1 LLEDDENL
9 SGVFMP
15 IHQVHVENF
24 KSFSELD
31 IDLSRFNVIIGSNAA
46 GKSNFISIF
55 KFLRDIA
62 RHGLVNAIAMQG
74 GSEYI
79 RNARI
84 GHARDLVV
92 RISYTPDQKL
102 DLIDQKTGGNARIAV
117 QSCES
122 SYEFAIRFD
131 AEGDG
136 FVIVQDRLIIGCEI
150 SSCERKGTS
159 ITKNQTL
166 GRGEIQVTSKE
177 GVVKFAVRLPEGCPF
192 SENDIIPVFFRGV
205 HLPKHVLLLESP
217 YAYPLPHV
225 EKFFDR
231 IAVYD
236 IDPKL
241 PKRGALITGKRDLEE
256 DASNLALVVKTIIED
271 PEKKRKFSNLLRDM
285 MPFVEDFS
293 VQKFMD
299 VSLILTLRERYAKN
313 HDLPASSMSDG
324 TITIFAL
331 IIALYFEDKPFIVI
345 EEPVSHIH
353 PFLVA
358 RVIAM
363 MKESSEKKQL
373 MITTHSTDVVR
384 HVSIEDILLISRD
397 SEGFSVISR
406 PADKEEVRTFLEN
419 EIGIEE
425 LYVQNLL
432 GL

>member
-1 LLEDDENL
+1 
-9 SGVFMP
+9 MP
-15 IHQVHVENF
+15 IHKVHVENF

-31 IDLSRFNVIIGSNAA
+31 IDLSRFNVVIGSNAA

-74 GSEYI
+74 GTEYI
-79 RNARI
+79 RNAKI

-92 RISYTPDQKL
+92 RVSYTPDQKP
-102 DLIDQKTGGNARIAV
+102 DFIDHTNGENSLIGIK
-117 QSCES
+117 SCES

-131 AEGDG
+131 AAGDR
-136 FVIVQDRLIIGCEI
+136 FAIIRDRLVIGCEV
-150 SSCERKGTS
+150 SSCERTGQG
-159 ITKNQTL
+159 IAKNHAL
-166 GRGEIQVTSKE
+166 GRGEIQVTSE
-177 GVVKFAVRLPEGCPF
+177 NGAVKYAVHMPEGCTL
-192 SENDIIPVFFRGV
+192 SEQDIIPVFFRGI
-205 HLPKHVLLLESP
+205 HLPKNTLLLESS

-225 EKFFDR
+225 DKFFDR

-241 PKRGALITGKRDLEE
+241 PKRGSVITGKRDLEE
-256 DASNLALVVKTIIED
+256 DASNLAVVVKTIIDD
-271 PEKKRKFSNLLRDM
+271 PEKKRKFSNLLRDA

-299 VSLILTLRERYAKN
+299 VSLILTLRERYAKS
-313 HDLPASSMSDG
+313 HDLPASSLSDG
-324 TITIFAL
+324 TIVMFAL
-331 IIALYFEDKPFIVI
+331 IIALYFEEKPFIVI

-358 RVIAM
+358 RVMAM

-373 MITTHSTDVVR
+373 MITTHSTEVVR
-384 HVSIEDILLISRD
+384 HVRLEDILLISRD

-425 LYVQNLL
+425 LFVQNLL

>member
-1 LLEDDENL
+1 
-9 SGVFMP
+9 MP

-62 RHGLVNAIAMQG
+62 RHGLVNAIALQG
-74 GSEYI
+74 GLEYI
-79 RNARI
+79 RNAKI
-84 GHARDLVV
+84 GDVRDLVV
-92 RISYTPDQKL
+92 RVSYTPDQKL
-102 DLIDQKTGGNARIAV
+102 DLIDNKTGKNALIGI

-122 SYEFAIRFD
+122 SYEFAIRFN

-136 FVIVQDRLIIGCEI
+136 FTITRDRLVFGCEI
-150 SSCERKGTS
+150 SSCEPEGTG
-159 ITKNQTL
+159 IKKTGTI
-166 GRGEIQVTSKE
+166 GHGEIQVTREE
-177 GVVKFAVRLPEGCPF
+177 GDVKFAVNLPEGSPLT
-192 SENDIIPVFFRGV
+192 ENDIIPVFFRGI
-205 HLPKHVLLLESP
+205 HLPKNALLLESS

-256 DASNLALVVKTIIED
+256 DGSNLALVVKTIIDD
-271 PEKKRKFSNLLRDM
+271 PEKKRKFSNLLRDV

-293 VQKFMD
+293 VKKFMD
-299 VSLILTLRERYAKN
+299 VSLILTLRERYAKSY
-313 HDLPASSMSDG
+313 DLPASSLSDG
-324 TITIFAL
+324 TIAIFAL

-358 RVIAM
+358 RVMTM
-363 MKESSEKKQL
+363 MKESSGRTQL
-373 MITTHSTDVVR
+373 MITTHSTEVVK
-384 HVSIEDILLISRD
+384 HVSLEDILLISRD
-397 SEGFSVISR
+397 NEGFSVISR

-419 EIGIEE
+419 EIGIED

>member
-1 LLEDDENL
+1 LQGDENIT
-9 SGVFMP
+9 GVLMP
-15 IHQVHVENF
+15 IQQVHVENF

-31 IDLSRFNVIIGSNAA
+31 IDLSRFNVVIGSNAA

-62 RHGLVNAIAMQG
+62 RHGLANAIALQG

-84 GHARDLVV
+84 GNGRDLVI

-102 DLIDQKTGGNARIAV
+102 EIIDHKTGENALLGI

-136 FVIVQDRLIIGCEI
+136 FVITRDRLVIGCEV
-150 SSCERKGTS
+150 SSCEQKEPGVFDTC
-159 ITKNQTL
+159 TL
-166 GRGEIQVTSKE
+166 GHGEIQVTNE
-177 GVVKFAVRLPEGCPF
+177 QGNVKFAVQIPDGCPL
-192 SENDIIPVFFRGV
+192 SENDVIPVFFRGV
-205 HLPKHVLLLESP
+205 QLRKQALLLESS

-231 IAVYD
+231 IAIYD

-241 PKRGALITGKRDLEE
+241 PKRGAVITGKRDLEE
-256 DASNLALVVKTIIED
+256 DASNLAVVVKTIIED
-271 PEKKRKFSNLLRDM
+271 PEKKRKFSNLLHDTL
-285 MPFVEDFS
+285 PFVEDFS

-299 VSLILTLRERYAKN
+299 VSLILTLRERYARS
-313 HDLPASSMSDG
+313 HDLPASSLSDG

-331 IIALYFEDKPFIVI
+331 IIALYFEDKPFVVI
-345 EEPVSHIH
+345 EEPVRHIH

-358 RVIAM
+358 RVMAM
-363 MKESSEKKQL
+363 MKESSERRQL
-373 MITTHSTDVVR
+373 MITTHSTEVVK
-384 HVSIEDILLISRD
+384 HVSLEDILLITRD
-397 SEGFSVISR
+397 REGFSVISR

-425 LYVQNLL
+425 LFVQNLL

>member
-1 LLEDDENL
+1 
-9 SGVFMP
+9 MP
-15 IHQVHVENF
+15 IQQVHVENF

-31 IDLSRFNVIIGSNAA
+31 IDLSRFNVVIGSNAA

-79 RNARI
+79 RNAKI
-84 GHARDLVV
+84 GHERNLVV
-92 RISYTPDQKL
+92 RVSYTPDQKL
-102 DLIDQKTGGNARIAV
+102 DIIDHKTGENTILGI

-122 SYEFAIRFD
+122 SYEFAIQFD

-136 FVIVQDRLIIGCEI
+136 FVIIKDRLVIGCEV

-159 ITKNQTL
+159 VRKSRIF
-166 GRGEIQVTSKE
+166 GRGEIQVTNEE
-177 GVVKFAVRLPEGCPF
+177 GDVKFAIHLPEGCPL

-205 HLPKHVLLLESP
+205 HLQKHTLLLESSF
-217 YAYPLPHV
+217 AFPLPHV
-225 EKFFDR
+225 EKLFDR

-241 PKRGALITGKRDLEE
+241 PKRGVIISGKRELEE
-256 DASNLALVVKTIIED
+256 DAGNLAVVVKTIIDD
-271 PEKKRKFSNLLRDM
+271 PEKKRKFSNLLRDI

-293 VQKFMD
+293 VKKFMD
-299 VSLILTLRERYAKN
+299 VSLILTLRERYAKSY
-313 HDLPASSMSDG
+313 DLPASSLSDG
-324 TITIFAL
+324 TIVVFAL

-358 RVIAM
+358 RVMAM
-363 MKESSEKKQL
+363 MKESSQKTQL
-373 MITTHSTDVVR
+373 MITTHSTEVVK

-406 PADKEEVRTFLEN
+406 PADKQEVKTFLKN

-425 LYVQNLL
+425 LFVQNLL